1 MSTRDGRRFDD
12 REGGGYDDRDR
23 GRGSY
28 DDRRP
33 DDRVGESRGYDRRD
47 DRHRRRDYDRRDD
60 RDRGRDNDRDRDRD
74 RNHDHDRDRDHRGRD
89 DRDDNDD
96 DRYNPRGR
104 AYGFSGQGHGGS
116 GGGYGG
122 GGGGRSIGNYGGG
135 RSGKGNY
142 GGGGGG
148 GSSGDGGGNYGGGRG
163 YTEAGGRGG
172 RGRDGDNSLGRGAG
186 GGGAAASSS
195 VSPYP
200 CPPAAMAAFQRA
212 RPLPDDDPAP
222 QRPRLEG
229 SSSSHRAEGGAGG
242 GALRS
247 TRHTQRQR
255 LEGIVVNLVQ
265 LVLPEPEQRH
275 AVVYTYHVELSSPNG
290 SVVLSRTKQQSIF
303 KGIIQPGLERLLPNG
318 GRVTHYDGCMLLWTT
333 REIDLSSAP
342 PAEDGWTVK
351 DEELTW
357 RQFNKPDGDDDVDD
371 VDDDDGDEDDEDDFM
386 KIIANV
392 IAKVIAKVIIASM
405 PRLQMVLKR
414 AVCEPLALS
423 DLSLSHPDTR
433 KHEFLNML
441 MGAMESTSRSKYR
454 LIGNAFF
461 DKSALLMGTRRPLL
475 SQRVLSARR
484 GDEEW
489 SYAYPIGQLKNEKGQ
504 FKDVQLNS
512 GYKQTLVYMNGT
524 LFLQLDLGFK
534 VTCTR
539 Q

>member
-1 MSTRDGRRFDD
+1 MT
-12 REGGGYDDRDR
+12 GGM
-23 GRGSY
+23 
-28 DDRRP
+28 
-33 DDRVGESRGYDRRD
+33 
-47 DRHRRRDYDRRDD
+47 
-60 RDRGRDNDRDRDRD
+60 
-74 RNHDHDRDRDHRGRD
+74 
-89 DRDDNDD
+89 
-96 DRYNPRGR
+96 
-104 AYGFSGQGHGGS
+104 GGS
-116 GGGYGG
+116 
-122 GGGGRSIGNYGGG
+122 SSGNYGGG
-135 RSGKGNY
+135 RSGNGDY

-148 GSSGDGGGNYGGGRG
+148 DGSSGGGGRNYGGGRG

-172 RGRDGDNSLGRGAG
+172 RDGDGSLGRGDG

-195 VSPYP
+195 PHLRR
-200 CPPAAMAAFQRA
+200 PAAIDELPRP
-212 RPLPDDDPAP
+212 RPLPSDDPAP

-229 SSSSHRAEGGAGG
+229 SSSLHRAEGVAGG

-247 TRHTQRQR
+247 TRRTQR

-265 LVLPEPEQRH
+265 LVLPKPEQRH
-275 AVVYTYHVELSSPNG
+275 AVVYTYDVKFSSPNG
-290 SVVLSRTKQQSIF
+290 SEVLSRTKRQSIF
-303 KGIIQPGLERLLPNG
+303 NGSVQPGLERRLLPNG

-441 MGAMESTSRSKYR
+441 MGAMESTSRSKY
-454 LIGNAFF
+454 LPIGNAFF

-475 SQRVLSARR
+475 SHRVLSARR